1 VARNIL
7 LLNKGEQTKKL
18 VYSRSGQILSLD
30 KKCISLLGGMTLA
43 ESFCEQR
50 INISALKK
58 KAHAIP
64 AHYDN
69 NITSEI
75 SMPLNFINCATT
87 RTVNNSK
94 MKFVRWN

>member
-30 KKCISLLGGMTLA
+30 KKCISLLGGMTLT

-58 KAHAIP
+58 KAHIM
-64 AHYDN
+64 
-69 NITSEI
+69 III
-75 SMPLNFINCATT
+75 SHQKSPCHLTLLIALL
-87 RTVNNSK
+87 REL
-94 MKFVRWN
+94 